1 LEDQANKQEK
11 NKRRERKKIET
22 EPVNVSISSNIGNTF
37 DPYRD
42 IRIVSP
48 EPIFSFDSSKVKL
61 YVKKDTSFVRISPKI
76 KPDTTNF
83 RRYLISYPWDFGTNY
98 RLTID
103 STALHTI
110 YGLYGK
116 AFKIDFKT
124 QDEDHYGKI
133 IYSIQ
138 NVKGPTIIQI
148 LENNKEETVVKS
160 VTINKDQEITI
171 PFLEPK
177 KYLMKAIF
185 DRNNNGVW
193 DSGNLKEKSE
203 PEEVCYYLS
212 VIKVRSNWDSKSLTP
227 WILPDP
233 ANFRKKII
241 DVEAEA
247 EKLNMLKKKKN
258 QPQKTNI
265 F

>member
-1 LEDQANKQEK
+1 
-11 NKRRERKKIET
+11 
-22 EPVNVSISSNIGNTF
+22 
-37 DPYRD
+37 
-42 IRIVSP
+42 
-48 EPIFSFDSSKVKL
+48 
-61 YVKKDTSFVRISPKI
+61 
-76 KPDTTNF
+76 
-83 RRYLISYPWDFGTNY
+83 
-98 RLTID
+98 
-103 STALHTI
+103 
-110 YGLYGK
+110 
-116 AFKIDFKT
+116 
-124 QDEDHYGKI
+124 
-133 IYSIQ
+133 
-138 NVKGPTIIQI
+138 VKGPTIIQI

-160 VTINKDQEITI
+160 VRINKDQEITI

-185 DRNNNGVW
+185 DRNNNGHW

-212 VIKVRSNWDSKSLTP
+212 VIKVRSNWDNKDS

-241 DVEAEA
+241 DAEAEA